1 LNKMGTP
8 SYSDTCPKCG
18 AEMMC
23 WCEKRSPYVG
33 GECLECG
40 YTYWVEDAVK
50 SLKELNQ
57 IRKEFDLKPIK
68 KLRRQND

>member
-1 LNKMGTP
+1 MNKMGTH
-8 SYSDTCPKCG
+8 SYSATCHKCG

-23 WCEKRSPYVG
+23 WCETRSPYVA

-40 YTYWVEDAVK
+40 YTYWVEEAMK
-50 SLKELNQ
+50 SLIELNE
-57 IRKEFDLKPIK
+57 IRKEFDLKPIQ